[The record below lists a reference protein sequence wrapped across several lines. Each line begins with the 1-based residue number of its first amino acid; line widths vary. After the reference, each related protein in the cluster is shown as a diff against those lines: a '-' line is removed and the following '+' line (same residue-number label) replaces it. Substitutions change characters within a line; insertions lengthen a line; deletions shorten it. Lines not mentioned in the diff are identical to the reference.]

1 MPQSSLRIFAR
12 RLVHPLTGPIDGRV
26 ADVNRRV
33 EHARSQI
40 EQSTATV
47 GDAIK
52 ELTEELGAY
61 ATTTAEASSLVGVE
75 MRRVEEAIEA
85 LSSQIDERVAHI
97 EERHYVE
104 RVNQAAELPL
114 DRLDGATA
122 NLVNHANGHRGF
134 AAQAGLWFNP
144 SVTVELGEGSA
155 RLAGVNERVVEIP
168 FAMRALGRL
177 EPGARILD
185 IGAAESTFALSAASL
200 GYLVTALD
208 LHPIPYDH
216 PHLEGVAGRFEDWR
230 PGRKRFDAVFL
241 ISTVEHVG
249 LGAYDEPVGS
259 NDADVALVARV
270 RKELLSNEGFLV
282 LTTPYGP
289 PHQDALERTY
299 DDTALERLLDGW
311 NVLERQVVLR
321 RDERTWSPAKDDA
334 EEKRG
339 VVMVLA
345 VPASCS

>member
-1 MPQSSLRIFAR
+1 
-12 RLVHPLTGPIDGRV
+12 
-26 ADVNRRV
+26 V
-33 EHARSQI
+33 EHTRRQVEQRTASVGEAI
-40 EQSTATV
+40 EQ
-47 GDAIK
+47 
-52 ELTEELGAY
+52 LTEEVGVY
-61 ATTTAEASSLVGVE
+61 ATTTAETSSLIGVE
-75 MRRVEEAIEA
+75 MRRMEEAIEA

-104 RVNQAAELPL
+104 RVNQTAELPL
-114 DRLDGATA
+114 ERLDGATA

-144 SVTVELGEGSA
+144 PVTVELGEGSA
-155 RLAGVNERVVEIP
+155 RLADVNERVVEIP

-200 GYLVTALD
+200 GYRVTALD
-208 LHPIPYDH
+208 LHPIPYVH
-216 PHLEGVAGRFEDWR
+216 PHLESVAGRFEDWR

-241 ISTVEHVG
+241 ISTIEHVG
-249 LGAYDEPVGS
+249 LGAYDEPIGS
-259 NDADVALVARV
+259 DDADVALMSRV
-270 RKELLSNEGFLV
+270 RKELLSDVGFLV

-289 PHQDALERTY
+289 PHRNALERTY
-299 DDTALERLLDGW
+299 DDATLERLLDGW

-321 RDERTWSPAKDDA
+321 RDELTWSPAKDDA
-334 EEKRG
+334 EGERG

-345 VPASCS
+345 APTSHS